1 MDRHSGWPPPLFE
14 IGESVSVAHTTET
27 LGSVSLSGPIIRS
40 PHGAVVVIE
49 DIQTRLGHYEVH
61 VHAYD
66 VLYEGVLYRVSET
79 EIVKLRRAVAMTLSS

>member
-1 MDRHSGWPPPLFE
+1 M
-14 IGESVSVAHTTET
+14 
-27 LGSVSLSGPIIRS
+27 
-40 PHGAVVVIE
+40 
-49 DIQTRLGHYEVH
+49 GHYEVN